1 MTIVSSIIFETPPA
15 KPTYFEA
22 PHDKPTYFKTPHD
35 NKPTYFETPH
45 DNKPTYSFG
54 TYSMCSSVQ
63 PACMV
68 GGCTFF
74 INYYYYF
81 ISIFVYY
88 ISKIH
93 ADPKMWV
100 INEN

>member
-22 PHDKPTYFKTPHD
+22 PHDKPTFFETPHDNKPTYFKTPHD

-54 TYSMCSSVQ
+54 TYSMCSSGQ

-68 GGCTFF
+68 GSDTAKRV
-74 INYYYYF
+74 Y
-81 ISIFVYY
+81 IFYKLLLLFY
-88 ISKIH
+88 
-93 ADPKMWV
+93 
-100 INEN
+100 

>member
-68 GGCTFF
+68 GSDTAKRV
-74 INYYYYF
+74 Y
-81 ISIFVYY
+81 IFYKLLLLFY
-88 ISKIH
+88 
-93 ADPKMWV
+93 
-100 INEN
+100 